1 MNKAIAALAGSGQR
15 YWDGHQSSQSPLTAL
30 AITVAVVS
38 VLVGGCAVASAG
50 PAHASVVVGGETLYD
65 GDFVACMPQR
75 GVSGSPNRFLMDHI
89 DPKGATVTL
98 TSSDTPQVEQVALF
112 AVDGYPYTIY
122 DRSALIG
129 GPAYVVKNGD
139 SYTISG
145 SALNDRYVSKHFEI
159 HITNVMCS

>member
-75 GVSGSPNRFLMDHI
+75 GVSGSPNRFLMGHI